1 MKVIIAIKSFPRS
14 ARPSARL
21 FRALFLFAE
30 LQNQQTIVIVAGD
43 GRVFDRAGKLDDFFE
58 PAVSDFK
65 LIVRNTLTADAVSAQ
80 AADAQKRAVDGD
92 FDISGLDA
100 GEIDF
105 HDPTVMS
112 AIHVGRRIPQTPRRT
127 AGLPVRALITIK
139 YFAGHRT
146 PRRGSHQA

>member
-1 MKVIIAIKSFPRS
+1 MKVIIATKSFTRS

-65 LIVRNTLTADAVSAQ
+65 LIVRNTLTADAVAAQ
-80 AADAQKRAVDGD
+80 SADAQKRAVDRD
-92 FDISGLDA
+92 LDVSGLDA

-105 HDPTVMS
+105 HDP
-112 AIHVGRRIPQTPRRT
+112 AIVRAINVGRRMPQAPRRT
-127 AGLPVRALITIK
+127 AGLPVRAQITIK
-139 YFAGHRT
+139 
-146 PRRGSHQA
+146 

>member
-1 MKVIIAIKSFPRS
+1 MKVMIATKSFTCG

-43 GRVFDRAGKLDDFFE
+43 GRVFDRAGKLNDFFE

-65 LIVRNTLTADAVSAQ
+65 LIVRNAFTADAVAAQ
-80 AADAQKRAVDGD
+80 TADAQKRAVYGALDV
-92 FDISGLDA
+92 SGLDA

-105 HDPTVMS
+105 HDPAVIR
-112 AIHVGRRIPQTPRRT
+112 AIHVGRRIPQAPRRA
-127 AGLPVRALITIK
+127 AGAPVRAQITFK
-139 YFAGHRT
+139 
-146 PRRGSHQA
+146 